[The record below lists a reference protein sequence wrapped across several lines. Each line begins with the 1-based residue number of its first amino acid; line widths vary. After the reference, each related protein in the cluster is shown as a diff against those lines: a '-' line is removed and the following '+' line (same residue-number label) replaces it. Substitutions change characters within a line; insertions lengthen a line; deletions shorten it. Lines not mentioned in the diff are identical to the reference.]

1 MRTIGVL
8 IPIALF
14 AAGVA
19 GHAAG
24 PVPRQA
30 TQQTDQSGNS
40 APASGAQLTPQEITK
55 LQMRG
60 LRNFGVVTPT
70 LYRGGQP
77 TSEGFRTLASMGVN
91 IVVNLRVPHLG
102 DERQEVTKLGMQYVE
117 ISWNCF
123 DPQDSDIVKF
133 LTLVRQNPGKKI
145 FVHCETGDDRTGM
158 EVAAYRM
165 AEQGWTAD
173 QARKEM
179 EALGFDMLHRSV
191 CPGLGAYETK
201 FPERF
206 ATSPAFQELKDQGIA
221 AAPTAPASGTPAAL
235 GTATSPAIATAPATP
250 AGPGNP
256 ATPAAPSGPAPNPPN

>member
-91 IVVNLRVPHLG
+91 IVVNLRVTHRG
-102 DERQEVTKLGMQYVE
+102 DERQEVTELGMQYVE
-117 ISWNCF
+117 IAWNCF

-133 LTLVRQNPGKKI
+133 LTLVRQNPG
-145 FVHCETGDDRTGM
+145 
-158 EVAAYRM
+158 
-165 AEQGWTAD
+165 
-173 QARKEM
+173 RKYLCTVKR
-179 EALGFDMLHRSV
+179 ATI
-191 CPGLGAYETK
+191 GLGWKSRRIGWRSKDGPPT
-201 FPERF
+201 R
-206 ATSPAFQELKDQGIA
+206 PAKKWKRSALICFIA
-221 AAPTAPASGTPAAL
+221 ACVRAWAL
-235 GTATSPAIATAPATP
+235 MKRNFRNDSRRALHSR
-250 AGPGNP
+250 N
-256 ATPAAPSGPAPNPPN
+256 

>member
-158 EVAAYRM
+158 EIAAYRM
-165 AEQGWTAD
+165 AVQGWTAE
-173 QARKEM
+173 QARQEM

-206 ATSPAFQELKDQGIA
+206 ATSPAFQDLKKQGIA
-221 AAPTAPASGTPAAL
+221 PAPAAPASGTPTTSGASTPPAPP
-235 GTATSPAIATAPATP
+235 ATPTAPATP
-250 AGPGNP
+250 AGRGNL
-256 ATPAAPSGPAPNPPN
+256 ATPSEPAPSPPN